1 MKKAWPDKRK
11 PAADSDNTA
20 HSNMK
25 RYDHSRPKPARSLPL
40 LIGRKPILEAL
51 QQGTA
56 VEKIFLLRTATG
68 PEIQAIKQV
77 AKEQN
82 VPISQVPAEKLD
94 SFTKAQHQGVVA
106 WTSLLQYIDLQN
118 AISHVVDKG
127 EVPLFVLLD
136 GVTDVRNVGAIAR
149 SALCCG
155 AQGLILPTSHA
166 ASLTEEAIKTSAGAL
181 HKIMLCRIPSVPQAI
196 DVLKLNGIQVLGTN
210 MRGSVPVY
218 ESNMQIPTAIVM
230 GAEDTGISKD
240 VLKRADQ
247 LIHVP
252 MVSQFDS
259 LNVSVATGMIL
270 YEVLRQRI
278 LG

>member
-1 MKKAWPDKRK
+1 MKKAWPDKRTSAGDRENAGAK
-11 PAADSDNTA
+11 FKRPPHGTA
-20 HSNMK
+20 
-25 RYDHSRPKPARSLPL
+25 RPARSLPL
-40 LIGRKPILEAL
+40 LIGRKPLLEAL

-68 PEIQAIKQV
+68 PEIQAIKQA
-77 AKEQN
+77 AKEHN

-94 SFTKAQHQGVVA
+94 SLTKAQHQGVVA
-106 WTSLLQYIDLQN
+106 WTSLLQYTDLQD
-118 AISHVVDKG
+118 AISHVVDSG
-127 EVPLFVLLD
+127 ATPLFILLD
-136 GVTDVRNVGAIAR
+136 GLTDVRNVGAIAR
-149 SALCCG
+149 TALCCG

-196 DVLKLNGIQVLGTN
+196 DVLRLNGIQVLGTN

-218 ESNMQIPTAIVM
+218 ETNLQLPSAIVM

-252 MVSQFDS
+252 MATQFDS

-270 YEVLRQRI
+270 YEALRQRT